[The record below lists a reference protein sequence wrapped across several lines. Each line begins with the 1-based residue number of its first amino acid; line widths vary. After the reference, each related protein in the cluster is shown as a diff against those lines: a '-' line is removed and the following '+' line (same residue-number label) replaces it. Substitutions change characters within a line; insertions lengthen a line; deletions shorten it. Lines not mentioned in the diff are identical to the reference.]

1 MSDTPIEPAVP
12 VVVPAAPAP
21 AAKVV
26 VTGIKPSTGET
37 KAQLAARLADES
49 KAKTELAERVAA
61 MEERENKRA
70 ADAKKAEREA
80 AFAKHFDAAK
90 VKPKF
95 RELVM
100 GKLADLD
107 PNAADAS
114 AKIDAFLKD
123 YDEVREI
130 VPLGTPKTR
139 WTPAAPGPSPTNVN
153 TAPRGADFAPPREP
167 RKR

>member
-12 VVVPAAPAP
+12 VVVTAAPAP

-90 VKPKF
+90 IKAKYRAFV
-95 RELVM
+95 LSS
-100 GKLADLD
+100 LADLD
-107 PNAADAS
+107 PTSNDAA
-114 AKIDAFLKD
+114 AKIDAFVKEH
-123 YDEVREI
+123 DEVREVAPLK
-130 VPLGTPKTR
+130 VPATR
-139 WTPAAPGPSPTNVN
+139 WSQGSGSDRPPGP
-153 TAPRGADFAPPREP
+153 PRGADFAPKRE
-167 RKR
+167 RR